1 MGHSRER
8 EREQLHFSRPT
19 NHLQI
24 DLFLFFSFTP
34 NQFFILRLL
43 RNKKAEKMISSL
55 MIVLLAL
62 AGSQAAKLTST
73 GVDLEPI
80 FEFLDNDGSGGVNS
94 DELKELTVAG
104 DEDGDGIVTA
114 AEFQAAWEDIA
125 VGFGVPAEKH
135 SKYFGLVDGVDGTAD
150 DGKITEAENS
160 ALFGKIDADGNEEI
174 LTGQRLLHLL
184 FNSLIDSRFDFFL
197 SFFLQILTFPILFF
211 FYVLSFSVILS
222 VYVLYV
228 LFFSYGMNKR
238 TFF

>member
-1 MGHSRER
+1 MGTHSRER
-8 EREQLHFSRPT
+8 ERAALLFAANKSSPNRSLLLLLSNSESILHFVA
-19 NHLQI
+19 
-24 DLFLFFSFTP
+24 
-34 NQFFILRLL
+34 L
-43 RNKKAEKMISSL
+43 RNKKKAEKMISSL

-104 DEDGDGIVTA
+104 DEDGDGVVTA

-150 DGKITEAENS
+150 DGEITEAENS
-160 ALFGKIDADGNEEI
+160 ALFGKIDADGNGEI
-174 LTGQRLLHLL
+174 
-184 FNSLIDSRFDFFL
+184 SLDEFFAKI
-197 SFFLQILTFPILFF
+197 S
-211 FYVLSFSVILS
+211 SVI
-222 VYVLYV
+222 
-228 LFFSYGMNKR
+228 
-238 TFF
+238 

>member
-1 MGHSRER
+1 MGTHSRER
-8 EREQLHFSRPT
+8 EREQLHFLRP
-19 NHLQI
+19 QQP
-24 DLFLFFSFTP
+24 SP
-34 NQFFILRLL
+34 NRSLLLLLSNSESIRHFAAL
-43 RNKKAEKMISSL
+43 RNKKKAEKMISSL

-104 DEDGDGIVTA
+104 DEDGDGVVTA

-150 DGKITEAENS
+150 DGEITEAENS
-160 ALFGKIDADGNEEI
+160 ALFGKIDADGNGEI
-174 LTGQRLLHLL
+174 
-184 FNSLIDSRFDFFL
+184 SLDEFFAKI
-197 SFFLQILTFPILFF
+197 S
-211 FYVLSFSVILS
+211 SVI
-222 VYVLYV
+222 
-228 LFFSYGMNKR
+228 
-238 TFF
+238 

>member
-8 EREQLHFSRPT
+8 EREQLHFPRPT

-24 DLFLFFSFTP
+24 NLFFFFSLTP
-34 NQFFILRLL
+34 NRFFILRLL
-43 RNKKAEKMISSL
+43 RHTKKAEKILSSL

-104 DEDGDGIVTA
+104 DEDGDGVVTA

-160 ALFGKIDADGNEEI
+160 ALFGKIDADGNGEISLEE
-174 LTGQRLLHLL
+174 
-184 FNSLIDSRFDFFL
+184 FFAKI
-197 SFFLQILTFPILFF
+197 S
-211 FYVLSFSVILS
+211 SVI
-222 VYVLYV
+222 
-228 LFFSYGMNKR
+228 
-238 TFF
+238 

>member
-8 EREQLHFSRPT
+8 ERERAASLSAANKSSPNRSLLLLFDSESILHFAAFKK
-19 NHLQI
+19 Q
-24 DLFLFFSFTP
+24 
-34 NQFFILRLL
+34 
-43 RNKKAEKMISSL
+43 KKAEKMISSL

-104 DEDGDGIVTA
+104 DEDGDGVVTA

-150 DGKITEAENS
+150 DGEITEAENS
-160 ALFGKIDADGNEEI
+160 ALFGKIDADGNGEI
-174 LTGQRLLHLL
+174 
-184 FNSLIDSRFDFFL
+184 SLDEFFAKI
-197 SFFLQILTFPILFF
+197 S
-211 FYVLSFSVILS
+211 SVI
-222 VYVLYV
+222 
-228 LFFSYGMNKR
+228 
-238 TFF
+238 

>member
-1 MGHSRER
+1 MGE
-8 EREQLHFSRPT
+8 T
-19 NHLQI
+19 K
-24 DLFLFFSFTP
+24 
-34 NQFFILRLL
+34 
-43 RNKKAEKMISSL
+43 KKAEKMISSL

-104 DEDGDGIVTA
+104 DGDVTA

-150 DGKITEAENS
+150 DGEITEAENS
-160 ALFGKIDADGNEEI
+160 ALFGKIDADGNGEI
-174 LTGQRLLHLL
+174 
-184 FNSLIDSRFDFFL
+184 S
-197 SFFLQILTFPILFF
+197 
-211 FYVLSFSVILS
+211 
-222 VYVLYV
+222 
-228 LFFSYGMNKR
+228 
-238 TFF
+238 

>member
-1 MGHSRER
+1 MGTLTRKRE
-8 EREQLHFSRPT
+8 S
-19 NHLQI
+19 
-24 DLFLFFSFTP
+24 SFTFRGQQIISSRSP
-34 NQFFILRLL
+34 LLLLLFYSESIHHFAALRT
-43 RNKKAEKMISSL
+43 KKAEKMISSL

-104 DEDGDGIVTA
+104 DEDGDGVVTA

-150 DGKITEAENS
+150 DGEITEAENL
-160 ALFGKIDADGNEEI
+160 ALFGKIDADGNGEI
-174 LTGQRLLHLL
+174 
-184 FNSLIDSRFDFFL
+184 SLDEFFAKI
-197 SFFLQILTFPILFF
+197 S
-211 FYVLSFSVILS
+211 SVI
-222 VYVLYV
+222 
-228 LFFSYGMNKR
+228 
-238 TFF
+238 

>member
-1 MGHSRER
+1 MGTLTRER
-8 EREQLHFSRPT
+8 KRAASLSAANKSSPNRSLLLLLFDSESIHHFAAFKK
-19 NHLQI
+19 Q
-24 DLFLFFSFTP
+24 
-34 NQFFILRLL
+34 
-43 RNKKAEKMISSL
+43 KKAEKMISSL

-104 DEDGDGIVTA
+104 DEDGDGVVTA

-150 DGKITEAENS
+150 DGTITEAENS
-160 ALFGKIDADGNEEI
+160 ALFGKIDADGNGEI
-174 LTGQRLLHLL
+174 
-184 FNSLIDSRFDFFL
+184 SLDEFFAKI
-197 SFFLQILTFPILFF
+197 S
-211 FYVLSFSVILS
+211 SVI
-222 VYVLYV
+222 
-228 LFFSYGMNKR
+228 
-238 TFF
+238 

>member
-135 SKYFGLVDGVDGTAD
+135 SKYFGLLTVLMEPRTTAKSPKL
-150 DGKITEAENS
+150 KIRRFLAKLTPMEMEKS
-160 ALFGKIDADGNEEI
+160 AWTSSSLKYLRSSKRFHGEI
-174 LTGQRLLHLL
+174 STGQRLLHLL

-197 SFFLQILTFPILFF
+197 SFFLQILTFPILFSKF
-211 FYVLSFSVILS
+211 F
-222 VYVLYV
+222 LY
-228 LFFSYGMNKR
+228 S
-238 TFF
+238 

>member
-1 MGHSRER
+1 MGTITRER
-8 EREQLHFSRPT
+8 ERAASLFAANKSSPNRSLLLLLSNSESILHFAA
-19 NHLQI
+19 
-24 DLFLFFSFTP
+24 
-34 NQFFILRLL
+34 L

-104 DEDGDGIVTA
+104 DEDGDGVVTA

-150 DGKITEAENS
+150 DGEITEAENS

-174 LTGQRLLHLL
+174 STGQRLLHLL

-197 SFFLQILTFPILFF
+197 SFFLLILTFFF
-211 FYVLSFSVILS
+211 FF
-222 VYVLYV
+222 
-228 LFFSYGMNKR
+228 FFSKKKKKKN
-238 TFF
+238 FFPKKKKKKKKK

>member
-8 EREQLHFSRPT
+8 ERAASLFAANKSSPNRSPLLLLSNSESILHFAAFKK
-19 NHLQI
+19 Q
-24 DLFLFFSFTP
+24 
-34 NQFFILRLL
+34 
-43 RNKKAEKMISSL
+43 KKAEKMISSM

-104 DEDGDGIVTA
+104 DEDGDGVVTA

-150 DGKITEAENS
+150 DGTITEAENS
-160 ALFGKIDADGNEEI
+160 ALFGKIDADGNGEI
-174 LTGQRLLHLL
+174 
-184 FNSLIDSRFDFFL
+184 SLDEFFAKI
-197 SFFLQILTFPILFF
+197 S
-211 FYVLSFSVILS
+211 SVI
-222 VYVLYV
+222 
-228 LFFSYGMNKR
+228 
-238 TFF
+238 